1 MATPGKKSP
10 KKNFVEISNDISEM
24 SDAQIK
30 AWAEKVY
37 DQLISVLIAEGSK
50 EENGDDL

>member
-1 MATPGKKSP
+1 MASPGKKSH
-10 KKNFVEISNDISEM
+10 KKHFVEIPNDISEM

-37 DQLISVLIAEGSK
+37 NQLIPVLKAEGSK
-50 EENGDDL
+50 EENGDNA